1 MDADLEAQ
9 LEDLAS
15 LVEAINKDRARLE
28 DTSTETL
35 AHLTTVATHLTEA
48 AQSLTAVPDRL
59 AQSAETM
66 TRQAST
72 FVGSLRWFPWK
83 LAAAISGALV
93 VVLCAL
99 NLFWIAQF
107 SAAHRHTV
115 ETLEQYK
122 ALALAL
128 DRHLM
133 ETLYDQLS
141 PGRQR
146 KLDHVYRRAQVVPP
160 GDRTTHTGREGR

>member
-15 LVEAINKDRARLE
+15 LVEAINKDRARFE
-28 DTSTETL
+28 DTSTETR

-83 LAAAISGALV
+83 LLGAIGGVLV
-93 VVLCAL
+93 VVLLAS
-99 NLFWIAQF
+99 NLWWIAQF
-107 SAAHRHTV
+107 SAAQTRKV
-115 ETLEQYK
+115 GTLEQYR
-122 ALALAL
+122 ALAIAL
-128 DRHLM
+128 DRYIM
-133 ETLYDQLS
+133 KTLYHELS
-141 PGRQR
+141 PAHQGD
-146 KLDHVYRRAQVVPP
+146 LDEVYRRAKVVPP
-160 GDRTTHTGREGR
+160 GDRTPHTEREGR